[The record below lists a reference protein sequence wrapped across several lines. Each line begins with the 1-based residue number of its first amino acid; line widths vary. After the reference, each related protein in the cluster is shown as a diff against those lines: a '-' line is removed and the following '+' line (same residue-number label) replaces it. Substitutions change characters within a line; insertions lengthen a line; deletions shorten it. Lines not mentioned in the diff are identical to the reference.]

1 MIKGNN
7 INIRIG
13 SGYDVHRLVYG
24 RDLILGGIKIPFKK
38 GLKGHS
44 DADVLVHSVCD
55 SILGAAGL
63 GDIGYYFPDS
73 NLKFKDISSLILLEK
88 CNKLILEKGYFIVN
102 IDCTI
107 LAQSPRLEPFKKK
120 MEQKIAD
127 TLEISSEFVNVKATT
142 TENLGFIGRGEGI
155 EARSI
160 VLITTQ
166 SR

>member
-1 MIKGNN
+1 MNAIND

-13 SGYDVHRLVYG
+13 SGYDVHRLVHG

-55 SILGAAGL
+55 SMLGAAGL
-63 GDIGYYFPDS
+63 GDIGYHFPDL
-73 NLKFKDISSLILLEK
+73 NPKFKDISSLILLEK
-88 CNKLILEKGYFIVN
+88 CNNLILKKKYFIVN

-107 LAQSPRLEPFKKK
+107 IAQSPRLQPFKKK
-120 MEQKIAD
+120 MEQKIAT
-127 TLEISSEFVNVKATT
+127 TLRISSEFVNVKATT
-142 TENLGFIGRGEGI
+142 TEKLGFIGRGEGI